1 MLWTPMF
8 LSSVRLTIS
17 NPGFILGNQP
27 DKNLSN
33 VEKSCA
39 IFMDL
44 LLFLLHPIILQIRI
58 SSLKL
63 QQDAIKKSRDM
74 NLSNKY
80 KENLAKIIQMEDQY
94 FSYKRL
100 ELNLETI
107 FQMTTSMLV
116 YCYVSSE
123 TTTTNS
129 LKEAFNEEN
138 SETDKTLL
146 G

>member
-1 MLWTPMF
+1 MF

-44 LLFLLHPIILQIRI
+44 LLFLLHPIILQIKI

-138 SETDKTLL
+138 SEADKTLQ

>member
-1 MLWTPMF
+1 MF

-44 LLFLLHPIILQIRI
+44 LLFLLHPILLQIKI

-138 SETDKTLL
+138 SETDKTLQ

>member
-1 MLWTPMF
+1 MF

-27 DKNLSN
+27 DKKLSN
-33 VEKSCA
+33 LEKSCA

-138 SETDKTLL
+138 SETDKTLQ

>member
-1 MLWTPMF
+1 MF
-8 LSSVRLTIS
+8 FSSVRLTIS

-27 DKNLSN
+27 DKKLSN

-39 IFMDL
+39 IFIDL
-44 LLFLLHPIILQIRI
+44 LLFLLHPIILQIKI

-116 YCYVSSE
+116 YFYVSSE

-138 SETDKTLL
+138 SETDKTLQ

>member
-1 MLWTPMF
+1 MF

-44 LLFLLHPIILQIRI
+44 LLFLLHPILLQIKI

-116 YCYVSSE
+116 YFYVSSE

-138 SETDKTLL
+138 SETDKTLQ

>member
-1 MLWTPMF
+1 MF

-27 DKNLSN
+27 DKKLSN
-33 VEKSCA
+33 LEKSCA

-116 YCYVSSE
+116 YFYVSSE

-138 SETDKTLL
+138 SETDKTLQ

>member
-1 MLWTPMF
+1 MF

-27 DKNLSN
+27 DKKLSN
-33 VEKSCA
+33 LEKSCA

-44 LLFLLHPIILQIRI
+44 LLFLLHPIILQIKI

-138 SETDKTLL
+138 SETDKTLQ

>member
-1 MLWTPMF
+1 MF

-17 NPGFILGNQP
+17 PPGFILGNQP

-44 LLFLLHPIILQIRI
+44 LLFLLHPIILQIKI

-80 KENLAKIIQMEDQY
+80 KENLAKIIQMKDQY
-94 FSYKRL
+94 YSYKRL

-138 SETDKTLL
+138 SETDKTLQ

>member
-1 MLWTPMF
+1 MF

-116 YCYVSSE
+116 YFYVSSE

-129 LKEAFNEEN
+129 LKEAFNKEN
-138 SETDKTLL
+138 SETDKTLQ

>member
-1 MLWTPMF
+1 MF

-44 LLFLLHPIILQIRI
+44 LLFLLHPIILQIKI

-116 YCYVSSE
+116 YFYVSSE

-138 SETDKTLL
+138 SETDKTLQ

>member
-1 MLWTPMF
+1 MF

-44 LLFLLHPIILQIRI
+44 LLFLLHPIILQIKI

-138 SETDKTLL
+138 SETDKTLQ

>member
-1 MLWTPMF
+1 MF

-17 NPGFILGNQP
+17 NPGFILGNQQ

-44 LLFLLHPIILQIRI
+44 LLFLLHPIILQIKI

-80 KENLAKIIQMEDQY
+80 KENLAKIIQMKDQY

-138 SETDKTLL
+138 SETDKTLQ

>member
-1 MLWTPMF
+1 MF

-44 LLFLLHPIILQIRI
+44 LLFLLHPILLQIKI

-138 SETDKTLL
+138 LETDKTLQ

>member
-1 MLWTPMF
+1 MF

-27 DKNLSN
+27 DKKLSN
-33 VEKSCA
+33 LEKSCA

-80 KENLAKIIQMEDQY
+80 KENLAKIIQMKDQY

-116 YCYVSSE
+116 YFYVSSE

-138 SETDKTLL
+138 SETDKTLQ